1 MGKARTKVPENKR
14 TPKHSKDSNRAK
26 NKDGQRSTATVKLLK
41 LRDQKAKRD
50 KKGRIV
56 SQDLQ
61 SKELPT
67 TRIQPDRRWFGNTRV
82 IGQKQLETFREEM
95 ATKMNDPYAVILKEK
110 KLPLSLVEDPDTK
123 KRKGGKMARASLTAV
138 EPFSATFGA
147 KKTRKKPK
155 LGNVDSYEALVAN
168 ASKSAEKYEEKGG
181 VRGDSAAMTADAG
194 MDGRTAMRDP
204 VFEKGQ
210 SKRIWGE
217 LYKVIDSSDVLLQV
231 LDARDPMGT
240 RCKHLESH
248 LKHNHRQK
256 HLIFVLNKCDLV
268 RYVRVFRSCLLVFAR
283 VCSCSLAC
291 LYARVPWFRNASRSP
306 PRTRANFTRHPA
318 MMINAIVRTIR
329 WSSMKRK
336 IVSGISVD

>member
-283 VCSCSLAC
+283 VRS
-291 LYARVPWFRNASRSP
+291 RVCMLVCRGFGTPPDRP

-336 IVSGISVD
+336 IVSGISLV